1 MGEQATTGTQTYTF
15 QAEIQQLLKI
25 LVHSLY
31 TEREIFLR
39 ELISNASD
47 ALNRV
52 QFQMLTDENVHDP
65 EAELAIYVEAD
76 KDARTLTV
84 RDTGIGMTREELIEN
99 LGTIAQSGA
108 AAFLQRLQETGAENA
123 PTTDLIGQFGVG
135 FYSVFMVAEKVV
147 VTSRSYQPDAQAWA
161 WSSDGSTT
169 FTIEPA
175 QKETRGTS
183 VTLYL
188 KEDAAEFLETYRL
201 RAIVKRHSDFI
212 PFPIY
217 IEGEVA
223 NQQQAIWRRAPRE
236 VSEKDYTAFYRQLTL
251 DFHDPLL
258 HVHTQADAP
267 VQFYSLLYVPTRAD
281 RGLLATQPDYGLRL
295 YVRKVL
301 IEERNKDFLPQYL
314 RFVEGVVD
322 SEDLPLNVA
331 RESVQATRAIRRIG
345 QALKGKLLSELER
358 LAAEEPE
365 RYATFWQQF
374 GIFLKEGVATDPAD
388 AERLAKLLRF
398 HSSKSTA
405 QTADVSLA
413 DYVARMKEGQ
423 EHIYYILADD
433 LQSVQHSPHLD
444 PFRARDLEVLYLTDT
459 VDGFMLMNLTEF
471 EGKKLQNVDDAALE
485 LPEVETST
493 ETHEEALDDAAFEA
507 VRQRFADVL
516 GERVL
521 EVRASK
527 MLTDHPVCLAA
538 PEGQLGRHVQRVYRL
553 LEQDFE
559 VPRQI
564 LELNR
569 RHPLIRNLAAW
580 VQEQPDAPIVDQVIE
595 QLYESALLL
604 DGLHPNPA
612 SMVARIEALM
622 EHATQRQ

>member
-1 MGEQATTGTQTYTF
+1 MGEQATTETYTF

-52 QFQMLTDENVHDP
+52 QFQMLTDENVLDP
-65 EAELAIYVEAD
+65 DAELAIYVEVD
-76 KDARTLTV
+76 KEAHTLTV

-108 AAFLQRLQETGAENA
+108 AAFLQRLQEQGQSAETIPA
-123 PTTDLIGQFGVG
+123 TDLIGQFGVG
-135 FYSVFMVAEKVV
+135 FYSVFMVADKVV
-147 VTSRSYQPDAQAWA
+147 VTSRSYRPDAQAWA
-161 WSSDGSTT
+161 WTSDGSTT
-169 FTIEPA
+169 FTVEPA
-175 QKETRGTS
+175 EKETRGTS
-183 VTLYL
+183 VTLHL

-217 IEGEVA
+217 IDGEVA
-223 NQQQAIWRRAPRE
+223 NQQQAIWRRSPRD
-236 VSEKDYTAFYRQLTL
+236 VSEEDYTAFYRQLTL

-258 HVHTQADAP
+258 HLHIQADAP
-267 VQFYSLLYVPTRAD
+267 VQFYSLLYVPGRAD
-281 RGLLATQPDYGLRL
+281 RGLLATRPDYGLRL

-301 IEERNKDFLPQYL
+301 IEERNKEFLPQYL

-345 QALKGKLLSELER
+345 QALKGKLLAELER
-358 LAAEEPE
+358 LAADEPE
-365 RYATFWQQF
+365 RYAQFWQEF
-374 GIFLKEGVATDPAD
+374 GVFLKEGVATAPDD
-388 AERLAKLLRF
+388 AERLARLLRF
-398 HSSKSTA
+398 HSSKSEAETP
-405 QTADVSLA
+405 DVSLA
-413 DYVARMKEGQ
+413 DYVARMAESQ

-433 LQSVQHSPHLD
+433 LQSAQHSPHLD
-444 PFRARDLEVLYLTDT
+444 AFRARDLEVLYLTDT

-471 EGKKLQNVDDAALE
+471 EGKRLQNVDDAALE
-485 LPEVETST
+485 LPELEASA
-493 ETHEEALDDAAFEA
+493 ESESEALDDEAFEA

-527 MLTDHPVCLAA
+527 VLTDHPVRLVA
-538 PEGQLGRHVQRVYRL
+538 PPGQLERHVQRVYRL

-559 VPRQI
+559 VPRKI
-564 LELNR
+564 LEVNPG
-569 RHPLIRNLAAW
+569 HPLVRDLAVW
-580 VQEQPDAPIVDQVIE
+580 VQEQPDASVIDQVIE
-595 QLYESALLL
+595 QLYESALLA

-622 EHATQRQ
+622 EHAIRRP